1 MIGYLGA
8 RGVVALRSIAAVAR
22 LLTVAVD
29 DYHGLSAKQPCGTV
43 RDTFGVERA
52 VCTDKVEEMTA
63 ACKDCGK
70 R

>member
-1 MIGYLGA
+1 MCCC
-8 RGVVALRSIAAVAR
+8 VALSCCRR
-22 LLTVAVD
+22 TLLTVAVD

-52 VCTDKVEEMTA
+52 VCTDKFEEMTA

-70 R
+70 RKR

>member
-1 MIGYLGA
+1 MGYLGA
-8 RGVVALRSIAAVAR
+8 RRGCVALSSCCRT

-43 RDTFGVERA
+43 RDAHGVMRA

-63 ACKDCGK
+63 ACKECGK
-70 R
+70 RKR